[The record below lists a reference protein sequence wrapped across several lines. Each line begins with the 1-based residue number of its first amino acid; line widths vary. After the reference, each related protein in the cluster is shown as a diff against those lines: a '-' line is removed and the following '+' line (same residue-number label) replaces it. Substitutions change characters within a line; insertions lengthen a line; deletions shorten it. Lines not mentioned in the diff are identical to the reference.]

1 MTREIG
7 GAQPVDGSGHEPN
20 DADADRG
27 EERLRH
33 GSILPSSFVERWVAE
48 LTAIVP
54 PRRRALDVATGAGRH
69 VLVLARS
76 GFTVFGVD
84 RRLDAL
90 RNAAAL
96 MKESGQPF
104 RAWCADLTSS
114 PLPRARFELV
124 LVTRYLQRDLFP
136 SLREA
141 LVPGGAIV
149 YETFTERQRAHG
161 RGPTSPDH
169 LLRAEELRIYFR
181 DFEVIF
187 EEEVDEPEAVARI
200 MAIKRGIQL

>member
-1 MTREIG
+1 MAREIDTPQ
-7 GAQPVDGSGHEPN
+7 AVDGGRHESG

-33 GSILPSSFVERWVAE
+33 GSILPSSFVERWAAE
-48 LTAIVP
+48 LIAIVP
-54 PRRRALDVATGAGRH
+54 PRRRALDVAIGRGRH
-69 VLVLARS
+69 ALVLARG

-90 RNAAAL
+90 QDAAAL
-96 MKESGQPF
+96 LEQSGQ
-104 RAWCADLTSS
+104 RLRGWCADLTTN
-114 PLPRARFELV
+114 PLPRERFELV

-136 SLREA
+136 SLKEA

-149 YETFTERQRAHG
+149 YETFTDRQRAHG
-161 RGPTSPDH
+161 RGPISPDH
-169 LLRAEELRIYFR
+169 LLRAGELRTYF
-181 DFEVIF
+181 DGFAMIF

-200 MAIKRGIQL
+200 VAVRPPG

>member
-1 MTREIG
+1 MPREIDTTQ
-7 GAQPVDGSGHEPN
+7 AVDGSRHEPD

-54 PRRRALDVATGAGRH
+54 PRRRALDIATGGGRH

-90 RNAAAL
+90 HDAAVL
-96 MKESGQPF
+96 MKESGQRL
-104 RAWCADLTSS
+104 RAWCADLTAS

-169 LLRAEELRIYFR
+169 LLRAGELRTYFT
-181 DFEVIF
+181 DFEVVF
-187 EEEVDEPEAVARI
+187 DEEVDELEAVARI
-200 MAIKRGIQL
+200 AAIKRGI